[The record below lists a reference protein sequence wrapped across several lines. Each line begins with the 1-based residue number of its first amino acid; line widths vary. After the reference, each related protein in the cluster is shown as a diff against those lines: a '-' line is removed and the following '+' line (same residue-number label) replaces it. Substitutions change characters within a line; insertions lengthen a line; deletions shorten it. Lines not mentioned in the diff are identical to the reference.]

1 MHPDMYSYLSVDLLF
16 LIVLFYFTFSSLFIQ
31 YTLSYYTVR
40 FIFNFFYS
48 LARAGEI
55 ESALSSL
62 EPVRVSPV
70 AVLQESEESCAGA
83 RADADEDEVSSNER
97 SPIAPIGQLTV
108 TQRFRS
114 DEVRVIW
121 REHEQK

>member
-1 MHPDMYSYLSVDLLF
+1 MS
-16 LIVLFYFTFSSLFIQ
+16 
-31 YTLSYYTVR
+31 
-40 FIFNFFYS
+40 
-48 LARAGEI
+48 RAGEI

-62 EPVRVSPV
+62 EPLRVTPV
-70 AVLQESEESCAGA
+70 AVRQESDEGDTGA
-83 RADADEDEVSSNER
+83 RADADEDEEIAIKR